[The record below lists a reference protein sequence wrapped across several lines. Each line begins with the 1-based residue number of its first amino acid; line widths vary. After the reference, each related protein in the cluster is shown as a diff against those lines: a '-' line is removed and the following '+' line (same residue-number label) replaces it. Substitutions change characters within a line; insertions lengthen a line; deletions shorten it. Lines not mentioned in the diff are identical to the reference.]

1 MRVDVPVLREL
12 VESTVRPGQRGG
24 STTVDRMPSAGAL
37 APRGHAA
44 GNRYDWLAG
53 ASVIYGVYGRARYGA
68 ARYGHA

>member
-1 MRVDVPVLREL
+1 MDVPVLREL

-44 GNRYDWLAG
+44 GNRHDWQTG
-53 ASVIYGVYGRARYGA
+53 QTVTYGVYGRGRYDA